1 MKFIALKILEVL
13 SFWLCMFMCVCVAMR
28 FVTAQQK
35 PNTIL
40 EVPAKVVSVYDG
52 DTATLEFNIKANV
65 RLLDCWAPEI
75 RSRNA
80 EEKKKGLASKEYLES
95 LLKTNDEV
103 YVRIPFDGNLSNSL
117 SLSRILGNVYKD
129 IDGDG
134 VKDNIS
140 EVMVKKGYATKTK
153 EK

>member
-1 MKFIALKILEVL
+1 MKFIVLKILEVL

-117 SLSRILGNVYKD
+117 SLSRILGNIYKD